1 MQTLEDRI
9 TRLEAESQ
17 IRQLVAR
24 YCFYIDDRLI
34 DRIPTLFTPDAELR
48 SADGVMNASGVDTI
62 MAQFHGR
69 DDVLGPGHHFMH
81 EVQIDFEGNDTAR
94 GRVYGHADLSRQGPM
109 MDRSE
114 LGRLGTE
121 VGSTGRSGGWK

>member
-34 DRIPTLFTPDAELR
+34 DRIPTLFTPDAALR

-69 DDVLGPGHHFMH
+69 FDVLGPGHHVMH
-81 EVQIDFEGNDTAR
+81 DVQIDFEGIEQAR
-94 GRVYGHADLSRQGPM
+94 APGFGPTELWRGGHKKSKSA
-109 MDRSE
+109 
-114 LGRLGTE
+114 
-121 VGSTGRSGGWK
+121 

>member
-34 DRIPTLFTPDAELR
+34 DRIPTLFTPDAALS

-62 MAQFHGR
+62 MAQSHGR
-69 DDVLGPGHHFMH
+69 FDVLGPGHHSMH
-81 EVQIDFEGNDTAR
+81 DVQIDFEGNVQPWGPISGPSDR
-94 GRVYGHADLSRQGPM
+94 WNYRQ
-109 MDRSE
+109 E
-114 LGRLGTE
+114 L
-121 VGSTGRSGGWK
+121 V